1 MDSAH
6 WQRVQTLFHAAVEMP
21 PDQRRTWVAQAAAGE
36 PALVEDVMRLI
47 FEDEA
52 AGARTSERG
61 LLDRGLAPLAEAVL
75 NPASSPRPADTFG
88 PYRIIRLLGEG
99 GMGTVYLAERTDL
112 GSRVAIKFLR
122 EVWPSPARRERF
134 AAEQRIL
141 ARLNHPSIAQLH
153 DAGMLPDGTPWF
165 VMEYVDGV
173 PLTEYCRTRATTIE
187 GRLELMRLVCEG
199 VRHAHQHAVI
209 HRDLKPSNI
218 LVTADGTVKL
228 LDFGIAKHLES
239 AEGARDLTRT
249 GLRPMTPAYAA
260 PEQIRG
266 DEVGT
271 YSDVYSLGVIVYEL
285 LTGRPPF
292 DVGALDPADA
302 VSHVLS
308 HTPGKPSLL
317 RRAGRREGDQP
328 QARGDGHVSWA
339 DLDVLCL
346 TAMHKDPA
354 RRYRTVDGF
363 IRDVG
368 HYLAGEPLDARPD
381 SIGYRLGKFVGR
393 HRRAVI
399 AAAAAAVIVVALTAF
414 YAFRLAQARNAAL
427 SEAARAQRVQQFMLA
442 LFKGGE
448 SEAAPSGDLR
458 VVTLVERGVKEARS
472 LDAEPE
478 VQADLY
484 QTLGG
489 LYHQLGDLGQADGLL
504 ASALERH
511 RTVAGTDSA
520 AVARSLVAQGLLR
533 SAQARFDDA
542 ERLVREGLAM
552 ARRHRPS
559 DHAEVRDAIRAL
571 GHVLQD
577 RGQYPPAIAA
587 LEEAVKVSEARGDS
601 DPERAPVL
609 RELADAHFYAGH
621 YAEATALNQR
631 VLGIYRE
638 RYGPR
643 HPLVAAGLVSLGA
656 VDFDR
661 GRYVDAERYYRDAL
675 AIVQAWY
682 GNDHP
687 EVAGD
692 LTMLARALVYQKRV
706 DEAVPLLGQAL
717 AIRER
722 VFGPNHPQVA
732 SSLNEIGNIAVQRE
746 DPIEAE
752 RAFSRMVEIYRA
764 AYQDR
769 HYLIG
774 TAQSNL
780 ASVYMNRGENPRAE
794 SLFRE
799 AIRRFGDTLSSDHVY
814 IGIAR
819 IKLGRSLLRQQKYE
833 SAAAES
839 FAGYEIL
846 RRQAEPSVSFLTAAR
861 RDLAAAYDALGRTA
875 DAERFRSEL
884 AATTPAK

>member
-1 MDSAH
+1 MDSQH
-6 WQRVQTLFHAAVEMP
+6 WQRVQTLFHRAVDLP
-21 PDQRRTWVAQAAAGE
+21 PGARRAWVEDAAAGE
-36 PALVEDVMRLI
+36 PGLVEDVMRLI
-47 FEDEA
+47 VEDDAA
-52 AGARTSERG
+52 AGG
-61 LLDRGLAPLAEAVL
+61 VFDRGVAPLAEAVL
-75 NPASSPRPADTFG
+75 EPSSSPRPAETFG
-88 PYRIIRLLGEG
+88 PYRILGLLGEG

-122 EVWPSPARRERF
+122 DVWPSPARRERF
-134 AAEQRIL
+134 ATEQRIL

-173 PLTEYCRTRATTIE
+173 PLTEYCRAHATTIE

-218 LVTADGTVKL
+218 LVTADGPVKL
-228 LDFGIAKHLES
+228 LDFGIAKHLEA
-239 AEGARDLTRT
+239 AEGERNRTRT
-249 GLRPMTPAYAA
+249 GLRPMTLAYAA

-271 YSDVYSLGVIVYEL
+271 YSDVYSLGVLLYEL
-285 LTGRPPF
+285 LTGRPAF
-292 DVGALDPADA
+292 DVASLDPADA

-308 HTPGKPSLL
+308 HTPDRPSAA
-317 RRAGRREGDQP
+317 RRRDGDHP
-328 QARGDGHVSWA
+328 QARADGHVSWA

-346 TAMHKDPA
+346 TAMHKDA
-354 RRYRTVDGF
+354 VRRYRTVDGF
-363 IRDVG
+363 ARDVG

-381 SIGYRLGKFVGR
+381 SIGYRLGKFVRR
-393 HRRAVI
+393 HRRAVTAG
-399 AAAAAAVIVVALTAF
+399 AAAALVLVALTAF
-414 YAFRLAQARNAAL
+414 YTFRLAQARNAAL

-448 SEAAPSGDLR
+448 SETAPAGDLR

-478 VQADLY
+478 VQAELY
-484 QTLGG
+484 ETLGS
-489 LYHQLGDLGQADGLL
+489 LYHQLGDLGQADALL

-511 RTVAGTDSA
+511 RAVAGTDSA
-520 AVARSLVAQGLLR
+520 AVARSLIAQGLLR
-533 SAQARFDDA
+533 SDQARFDEA

-552 ARRHRPS
+552 ARRHRPG
-559 DHAEVRDAIRAL
+559 DHAEVRDAMRAV

-577 RGQYPPAIAA
+577 RGQYPTAIAA
-587 LEEAVKVSEARGDS
+587 LEEAVKVSEARGGN
-601 DPERAPVL
+601 DPELAPVL
-609 RELADAHFYAGH
+609 HELANAHFYAGH

-631 VLGIYRE
+631 VLAMYRE

-643 HPLVAAGLVSLGA
+643 HPLVAAGLVNLGA
-656 VDFDR
+656 VEFDL
-661 GRYVDAERYYRDAL
+661 GRYVDAERYYREAL
-675 AIVQAWY
+675 AIVHAWY

-692 LTMLARALVYQKRV
+692 LTMLARALVFQQRAS
-706 DEAVPLLGQAL
+706 DALPLLEQAL

-722 VFGPNHPQVA
+722 VYGPNHPQVA
-732 SSLNEIGNIAVQRE
+732 SSLNELGNIAVQRE
-746 DPIEAE
+746 RPADAE
-752 RAFSRMVEIYRA
+752 RAFGRMVEIYRT
-764 AYQDR
+764 AYNDK

-780 ASVYMNRGENPRAE
+780 ASVYMSRGENERAE

-799 AIRRFGDTLSSDHVY
+799 AIRRFGETLSSDHVY

-819 IKLGRSLLRQQKYE
+819 IKLGRSLLRQKKYE

-846 RRQAEPSVSFLTAAR
+846 RRQTEPSVSFLTAAR
-861 RDLAAAYDALGRTA
+861 RDLAAASDALGRTA
-875 DAERFRSEL
+875 DAERFRAEL
-884 AATTPAK
+884 AAPPPK

>member
-21 PDQRRTWVAQAAAGE
+21 EAERRPWLEGAAAGDA
-36 PALVEDVMRLI
+36 ALVEDVMRLLV
-47 FEDEA
+47 EDEA
-52 AGARTSERG
+52 AGA
-61 LLDRGLAPLAEAVL
+61 LDRGLAPLADAVL
-75 NPASSPRPADTFG
+75 DPPSPHRPAETFG
-88 PYRIIRLLGEG
+88 PYRIVRLLGEG

-173 PLTEYCRTRATTIE
+173 PLTEYCRTHATTIE

-239 AEGARDLTRT
+239 TDGERNLTRT
-249 GLRPMTPAYAA
+249 GLRPMTLAYAA

-271 YSDVYSLGVIVYEL
+271 YSDVYSLGVILYEL
-285 LTGRPPF
+285 LAGHPAF
-292 DVGALDPADA
+292 DVASLDPADA
-302 VSHVLS
+302 VHHVLS
-308 HTPGKPSLL
+308 QTPDKPSVAAH
-317 RRAGRREGDQP
+317 RDDDQP
-328 QARGDGHVSWA
+328 QARADGHISWP

-354 RRYRTVDGF
+354 RRYRTVDGLV
-363 IRDVG
+363 RDIG

-381 SIGYRLGKFVGR
+381 SIGYRLGKFVRR
-393 HRRAVI
+393 HQRAVT
-399 AAAAAAVIVVALTAF
+399 AAAVALLVVIALTAF
-414 YAFRLAQARNAAL
+414 YTFRLAQARNAAL
-427 SEAARAQRVQQFMLA
+427 SEAARAQRLQQFMLA

-448 SEAAPSGDLR
+448 SDTAPAGDLR

-484 QTLGG
+484 ETLGG
-489 LYHQLGDLGQADGLL
+489 LYHQLGDLTQADALL
-504 ASALERH
+504 TSALERH
-511 RTVAGTDSA
+511 RVIAGADSA
-520 AVARSLVAQGLLR
+520 AVGRDLIAQGLLR
-533 SAQARFDDA
+533 SDQAQFDDA
-542 ERLVREGLAM
+542 ERLTREGLAM
-552 ARRHRPS
+552 ARRHRPG

-571 GHVLQD
+571 GRVLQD
-577 RGQYPPAIAA
+577 RGQYAPAIAA
-587 LEEAVKVSEARGDS
+587 LEEAVKISEARGGS
-601 DPERAPVL
+601 DPELAPVL
-609 RELADAHFYAGH
+609 YELASAHFYAGH
-621 YAEATALNQR
+621 YAEATTLNQR
-631 VLGIYRE
+631 MLAMYRE
-638 RYGPR
+638 RYGQR
-643 HPLVAAGLVSLGA
+643 HPLVAAGLVNLGA
-656 VDFDR
+656 IEFEG
-661 GRYVDAERYYRDAL
+661 GRYTEAERYYREAL

-682 GNDHP
+682 GKDHP
-687 EVAGD
+687 EVAAD
-692 LTMLARALVYQKRV
+692 LTMLARALVYQSRAA
-706 DEAVPLLGQAL
+706 EAVPLLGQAL

-722 VFGPNHPQVA
+722 VYGPNHPQVA
-732 SSLNEIGNIAVQRE
+732 SSLNELGNIAVQRD
-746 DPIEAE
+746 DPAEAE
-752 RAFSRMVEIYRA
+752 RSFSRMVEIYRT
-764 AYQDR
+764 AYKDR

-780 ASVYMNRGENPRAE
+780 ASVYMGRGENQRAE
-794 SLFRE
+794 TLFRE
-799 AIRRFGDTLSSDHVY
+799 AIRRFGETLAADHVY

-819 IKLGRSLLRQQKYE
+819 IKLGRSLLRQQKHE
-833 SAAAES
+833 AAATES
-839 FAGYEIL
+839 LAGYEIL

-861 RDLAAAYDALGRTA
+861 RDLAAAYDALGRGA
-875 DAERFRSEL
+875 EAERFRAEL
-884 AATTPAK
+884 AAKR